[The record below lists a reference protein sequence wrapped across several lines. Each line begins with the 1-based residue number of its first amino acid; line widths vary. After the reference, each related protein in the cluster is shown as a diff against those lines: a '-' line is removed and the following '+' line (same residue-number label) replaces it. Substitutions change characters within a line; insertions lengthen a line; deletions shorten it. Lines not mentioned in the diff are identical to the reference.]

1 MKMRNLSKKH
11 SDLARARYD
20 MKILVEAIKDARYR
34 LLRIARN
41 KSVRKSA
48 RKYATHSYIT
58 ISDIYFNMEIH

>member
-1 MKMRNLSKKH
+1 MRNRSKKKH

-20 MKILVEAIKDARYR
+20 MKILVEAIKDVRYR

-48 RKYATHSYIT
+48 RKYASHSFVT
-58 ISDIYFNMEIH
+58 LGEIYFNMEIR